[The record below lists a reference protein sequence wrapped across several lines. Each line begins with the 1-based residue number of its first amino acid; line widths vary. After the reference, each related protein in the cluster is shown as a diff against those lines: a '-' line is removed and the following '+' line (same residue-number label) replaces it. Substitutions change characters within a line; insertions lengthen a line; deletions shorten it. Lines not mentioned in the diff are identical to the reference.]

1 MSHIIFSKDDC
12 NFIKSFWDESSAI
25 ILNNSRKLFKLDD
38 INTISFKSPM
48 KGLCIDYHDIT
59 LLNFVLQKL
68 KIIGIESIQTNSVTI
83 SKYSTGDYF
92 GPHHDFN
99 FYGKGAIYKTLVVQ
113 LSDSAEYIG
122 GNLYV
127 KDVPQPRE
135 QGSYSLFLSSDIHE
149 VKLLEEGIRFS
160 LTIFLNES
168 DFINTKS
175 II

>member
-1 MSHIIFSKDDC
+1 MSSIILSEDDC
-12 NFIKSFWDESSAI
+12 NFIKSYWDESQSTYSD
-25 ILNNSRKLFKLDD
+25 NSRDLFKIDEV
-38 INTISFKSPM
+38 NTISFKSPI
-48 KGLCIDYHDIT
+48 KGYFIEHRDHT
-59 LLNFVLQKL
+59 LLNFIINKLQVIDL
-68 KIIGIESIQTNSVTI
+68 KSIQSGAVKIT
-83 SKYSTGDYF
+83 KYSKGHYF
-92 GPHHDFN
+92 APHHDFN
-99 FYGKGAIYKTLVVQ
+99 YYRKGAIYKTLVIQ
-113 LSDSAEYIG
+113 LSDPTDYVG
-122 GNLYV
+122 GDLYV